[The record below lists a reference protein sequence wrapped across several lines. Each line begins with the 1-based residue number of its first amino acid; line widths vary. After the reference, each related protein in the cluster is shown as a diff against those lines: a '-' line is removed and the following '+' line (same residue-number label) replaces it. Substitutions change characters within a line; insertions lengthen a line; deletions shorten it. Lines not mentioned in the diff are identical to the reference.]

1 MAVTLNFRS
10 ALGGFHR
17 EDVVH
22 YIEYMQAKHASQIS
36 QLTTEAE
43 ELRRQLDAVTA
54 VPDLTDEVAE
64 LKAKLEAL
72 EAENTELKAQ
82 RDAAVAELDKVKAEQ
97 TQTAEKLL
105 ETMELEAYRR
115 AEQVERNAKARAE
128 QIYHQATGTLAQ
140 ATLQVDAAANAFR
153 DIAEQVNQQM
163 AELQVAVDSS
173 KAALQDA
180 AATMYAICPTEPAA
194 PAESEETEE

>member
-1 MAVTLNFRS
+1 MATTLNFRS

-54 VPDLTDEVAE
+54 VPDLSDTVAE
-64 LKAKLEAL
+64 LTAKLETL
-72 EAENTELKAQ
+72 EAENAALVAE
-82 RDAAVAELDKVKAEQ
+82 RDTAVAEL
-97 TQTAEKLL
+97 EKLKADQAENAAQL
-105 ETMELEAYRR
+105 LAGMELEAYRR
-115 AEQVERNAKARAE
+115 AEQVERNAKLRAE
-128 QIYHQATGTLAQ
+128 QIYQQATGTLAQ
-140 ATLQVDAAANAFR
+140 ATTQVDAAACAFR

-163 AELQVAVDSS
+163 AELQLAVDSS

-180 AATMYAICPTEPAA
+180 AATMYAICPAE
-194 PAESEETEE
+194 PAESAE

>member
-1 MAVTLNFRS
+1 MATTLNFRT

-36 QLTTEAE
+36 QLTNEAE
-43 ELRRQLDAVTA
+43 ELRRQLDAVPA
-54 VPDLTDEVAE
+54 VPDLSDTVAE
-64 LKAKLEAL
+64 LNAKLEAL
-72 EAENTELKAQ
+72 EAENAALKTQRDTAAAELEKLKADQ
-82 RDAAVAELDKVKAEQ
+82 AENAAQ
-97 TQTAEKLL
+97 LL
-105 ETMELEAYRR
+105 AGMELEAYRR

-128 QIYHQATGTLAQ
+128 QIYQQATGTLAL
-140 ATLQVDAAANAFR
+140 ATTQVDAAAGAFR

-163 AELQVAVDSS
+163 AELQLAVDSS

-180 AATMYAICPTEPAA
+180 AATMYAICPESPA
-194 PAESEETEE
+194 ETEE